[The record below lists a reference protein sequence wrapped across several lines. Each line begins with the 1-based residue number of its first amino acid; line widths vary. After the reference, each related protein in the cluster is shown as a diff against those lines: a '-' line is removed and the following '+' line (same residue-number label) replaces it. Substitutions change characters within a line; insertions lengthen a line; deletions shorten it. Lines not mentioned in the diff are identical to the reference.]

1 MDSGFNAELVIGRRD
16 FAQAR
21 WVDPE

>member
-1 MDSGFNAELVIGRRD
+1 MDSGFDAELVIGRRD